1 MSDDD
6 SNDLPAVPDNVDTS
20 DELAKANAQLAGLDD
35 EQAAAKIGS
44 RTSVVAILI
53 GLAMVGSAG
62 YLGVV
67 TYQRDQA
74 SQHRWEAFH
83 AAQEADSEAEFLRLI
98 REDLPR
104 TEFTDVRQ
112 EYINEFAEHH
122 DAAAVPLLIPILQE
136 AGPMRAHAARALAEI
151 GSPAA
156 DAAKPDLL
164 AVLPTCDIRDRAP
177 VVWALAVLGESAAS
191 NEIIEEF
198 AAGRLQH
205 QHGFDPRVITNV
217 LGVGRL
223 SSPELMDHES
233 VGVRTLVAQAL
244 SEAATADT
252 IDPLSHM
259 IQHEQ
264 ELEESDTAEGAHAA
278 HDSVIRACIGGLGR
292 VGDPRAAT
300 PLFAQMQ
307 RNPGMR
313 VAVLDALRRTTGARG
328 LAVLLA
334 AATDDAT
341 RTDLVE
347 MLRAT
352 HDPNAADALASQLG
366 STDEHLRML
375 SASGLAEVS
384 DVRAVPV
391 LVQLAQ
397 SESLETGRDALD
409 MLKLLHAPEIA
420 PGLIPMLAEE
430 RFLGRRAS
438 IITALGATG
447 SPEAGRELMEHLEGD
462 DIGSAANALAALNYD
477 PAFEH
482 LLDMIPRPRDVDFSA
497 YQGMAGV
504 PHEMEYN
511 NRTAAVRAL
520 GRFGRPEAA
529 EALETIVEDAQDD
542 IRLRNDAGL
551 ALGACANDEIL
562 ETVIAKIQQTD
573 LDEAARRF
581 YLGALWQHPSRA
593 VAGRL
598 MELMTNPATPPDVR
612 HPAAIAI
619 GYASDPAND
628 ERLIAL
634 LENHDMAFD
643 AGIAI
648 ILGGSDAAA
657 RALLAKL
664 GEDDDLR
671 QSLQTELMNAEN
683 DFFNLVTTD
692 LWDSGEVYRRLRVA
706 EILND
711 GDGDN
716 RQGYAWQTFA
726 ARLQSG
732 WSGVHGLTAN
742 DIRQRM
748 LTDIG
753 GTDAERRA
761 LIARALGA
769 MNATGLLMAARD
781 GGGAGAEDARR
792 VLFEMNRPTQDD
804 DAPVATE

>member
-6 SNDLPAVPDNVDTS
+6 SNDLPAVPDSVDTN
-20 DELAKANAQLAGLDD
+20 DEMARATQQIAGLDD
-35 EQAAAKIGS
+35 EAAAAKIGS
-44 RTSVVAILI
+44 RTSAVAVII
-53 GLAMVGSAG
+53 GLVMVGGAA

-83 AAQEADSEAEFLRLI
+83 AAQNAPSEAEYLRML
-98 REDLPR
+98 REDLPN
-104 TEFTDVRQ
+104 TDFTDVRQ

-122 DAAAVPLLIPILQE
+122 DAAAVPLLIPILDE
-136 AGPMRAHAARALAEI
+136 AGPMRAHAARALAAI

-156 DAAKPDLL
+156 DSAKADLL
-164 AVLPTCDIRDRAP
+164 RVLPSCDIRDRAP
-177 VVWALAVLGESAAS
+177 VVWALAVLGEAGAA
-191 NEIIEEF
+191 NAIIDEF

-205 QHGFDPRVITNV
+205 QHAFDPRVITNV

-223 SSPELMDHES
+223 ATPELTDHES

-244 SEAATADT
+244 AEAATPDVIA
-252 IDPLSHM
+252 PLSHM
-259 IQHEQ
+259 IENEQ
-264 ELEESDTAEGAHAA
+264 RLEDSDDDSHGDHAA

-292 VGDPRAAT
+292 VGDPRAAS
-300 PLFAQMQ
+300 PLFSQMQ
-307 RNPGMR
+307 RNAGTR
-313 VAVLDALRRTTGARG
+313 VAVLEALRRTTGARG
-328 LAVLLA
+328 LAVLLT

-341 RTDLVE
+341 KTDLVG

-352 HDPNAADALASQLG
+352 HDPAAADALASQLD
-366 STDEHLRML
+366 SADEHLRMEA
-375 SASGLAEVS
+375 ASGLAEIA

-397 SESLETGRDALD
+397 STSLETGRDALD
-409 MLKLLHAPEIA
+409 MLMLVRSPEVA
-420 PGLIPMLAEE
+420 SALIPMLGEE

-438 IITALGATG
+438 VIRVLGRTG
-447 SPEAGRELMEHLEGD
+447 SPDAGRELMQHLDGD
-462 DIGSAANALAALNYD
+462 DIASAATALAELNYD
-477 PAFEH
+477 PAFDA
-482 LLDMIPRPRDVDFSA
+482 LLRMIPRPRDVDFSA

-529 EALETIVEDAQDD
+529 PALQAIIEDPQDD

-551 ALGACANDEIL
+551 ALGAVATDEIL
-562 ETVIAKIQQTD
+562 ETVIGKIQQTD
-573 LDEAARRF
+573 LDEVARRF

-598 MELMTNPATPPDVR
+598 MDLMTNPATPPDVR

-619 GYASDPAND
+619 GYTADPAND

-634 LENHDMAFD
+634 LDNHDMAFD
-643 AGIAI
+643 AAIGIV
-648 ILGGSDAAA
+648 LGGSDAAA

-664 GEDDDLR
+664 GADDDLR
-671 QSLQTELMNAEN
+671 QSLQTELMNSEN
-683 DFFNLVTTD
+683 DFFNLVTGE
-692 LWDSGEVYRRLRVA
+692 LWESGEVYRRLRVA
-706 EILND
+706 EILNE

-732 WSGVHGLTAN
+732 WSGVHGMTAN

-748 LTDIG
+748 LVDIDG
-753 GTDAERRA
+753 PDAERRQ

-781 GGGAGAEDARR
+781 GGGAGAEDARE
-792 VLFEMNRPTQDD
+792 VLFQMNRPQTDE
-804 DAPVATE
+804 APIATE

>member
-6 SNDLPAVPDNVDTS
+6 SNDLLPAVPDNVDTN
-20 DELAKANAQLAGLDD
+20 DEMARASQQIAGLDD
-35 EQAAAKIGS
+35 DAAAAKIGS
-44 RTSVVAILI
+44 RTSIVAVLI
-53 GLAMVGSAG
+53 GLVMVGTAA

-74 SQHRWEAFH
+74 SEHRWEAFH
-83 AAQEADSEAEFLRLI
+83 AAQEAPSEAEYLRAL

-104 TEFTDVRQ
+104 TDFTDVRQ

-122 DAAAVPLLIPILQE
+122 DAEAVPLLIPILDE
-136 AGPMRAHAARALAEI
+136 AGPMRAHAARALAQI

-156 DAAKPDLL
+156 DSARPQLL
-164 AVLPTCDIRDRAP
+164 RVLPTCDIRDRAP
-177 VVWALAVLGESAAS
+177 VVWALAVLGEPQAADA
-191 NEIIEEF
+191 IIEEF

-223 SSPELMDHES
+223 STPELTGHES

-244 SEAATADT
+244 SEAATPDV
-252 IDPLSHM
+252 IEPLSQM
-259 IQHEQ
+259 IAHEQ
-264 ELEESDTAEGAHAA
+264 ELEETDTSEGGHSA

-292 VGDPRAAT
+292 VGDPRAAA

-313 VAVLDALRRTTGARG
+313 VAVLEALRRTTGARG

-341 RTDLVE
+341 KTDLVG

-352 HDPNAADALASQLG
+352 HDPAAADALASQLG
-366 STDEHLRML
+366 ATDEHLRMEA
-375 SASGLAEVS
+375 ASGLAEIA

-409 MLKLLHAPEIA
+409 MLKLVHSPEVA
-420 PGLIPMLAEE
+420 TALIPMLEEE

-438 IITALGATG
+438 VITVLGGTG
-447 SPEAGRELMEHLEGD
+447 STDAGRALMQHLEGD
-462 DIGSAANALAALNYD
+462 DIGSAAQALAALNYD
-477 PAFEH
+477 PAFEA
-482 LLDMIPRPRDVDFSA
+482 LMDMIPRPRDVDFSA

-529 EALETIVEDAQDD
+529 EALETIVEDPQDD

-562 ETVIAKIQQTD
+562 ETVIGKIQQTD

-619 GYASDPAND
+619 GYTADPSND

-634 LENHDMAFD
+634 LDNHDMAFD

-648 ILGGSDAAA
+648 VLGGSDAAA
-657 RALLAKL
+657 EALLAKL

-683 DFFNLVTTD
+683 DFFNLVTTE
-692 LWDSGEVYRRLRVA
+692 LWESGEVYRRLRVA

-732 WSGVHGLTAN
+732 WSGVHGLSAN

-748 LTDIG
+748 LADIN
-753 GTDAERRA
+753 GTDPERRA
-761 LIARALGA
+761 LIARVLGA

-781 GGGAGAEDARR
+781 GGGAGAEDARQ
-792 VLFEMNRPTQDD
+792 VLFEMNRPAQDD
-804 DAPVATE
+804 EAPAAE